1 LLSSVD
7 FLLCVCLQDNNKPI
21 SVVALALYISINVS
35 QLRQAS
41 QLNNKIFPQEIGI
54 RRYSHRSYAS
64 ILVMDLLLSR
74 IVAFPQDI
82 FPY

>member
-1 LLSSVD
+1 MLSSVD

-21 SVVALALYISINVS
+21 SVEALTLCISIDVS

-41 QLNNKIFPQEIGI
+41 QGNNKIFPQEIGI
-54 RRYSHRSYAS
+54 RHYSNRSYSS
-64 ILVMDLLLSR
+64 IIVMDVSLSR
-74 IVAFPQDI
+74 IVAFPQGI